1 MYIHEDLKR
10 DVGFVYS
17 NTFESKILYASAV
30 VIPIMILKI
39 D

>member
-1 MYIHEDLKR
+1 MHKYEDLKR

-17 NTFESKILYASAV
+17 SAFESNIPYASEV
-30 VIPIMILKI
+30 VIPIMVLKI